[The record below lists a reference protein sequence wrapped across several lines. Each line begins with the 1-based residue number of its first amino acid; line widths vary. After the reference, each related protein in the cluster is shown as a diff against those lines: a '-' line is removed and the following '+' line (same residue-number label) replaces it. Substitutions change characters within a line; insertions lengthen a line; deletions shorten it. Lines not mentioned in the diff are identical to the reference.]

1 MREYR
6 KYEQDL
12 RELNISGEE
21 YDNIISHIYD
31 KTNDEM
37 MVIAKTI
44 KAGGK
49 VLETVR
55 RAFERVLDMR
65 YTERL
70 EVYNYYYSK

>member
-6 KYEQDL
+6 TYEQDL
-12 RELNISGEE
+12 QELNISGEE

-31 KTNDEM
+31 KSDDEM
-37 MVIAKTI
+37 MAIAKTI

-49 VLETVR
+49 VLESVI

-70 EVYNYYYSK
+70 EVYRYYYSN